1 MIKDAEAHADEAHR
15 LRELA
20 DTRNKA
26 EALAYQTEKSLKEHR
41 DKLDASVAST
51 VEGRI
56 MELRGVLESGD
67 VAEIRAKTRRA
78 AGGLDGG
85 RLGDLRAGL
94 GVAALDRRPTA
105 ARPGRTTR

>member
-1 MIKDAEAHADEAHR
+1 MIKEAEAHADEAHK

-20 DTRNKA
+20 DARNHA

-41 DKLDASVAST
+41 DKLDESVAST

-67 VAEIRAKTRRA
+67 VAEIKAKTDALQA
-78 AGGLDGG
+78 AWTE
-85 RLGDLRAGL
+85 
-94 GVAALDRRPTA
+94 AA
-105 ARPGRTTR
+105 